1 MAVPNRKAL
10 AIAQRLTAAALE
22 KREYQILFADAW
34 GSLYWSMSIQGE
46 TGEAV
51 AALRNALPA
60 REKPAAAALPDLD
73 EALAASAASAGHSL
87 ERKQTET

>member
-22 KREYQILFADAW
+22 KREYQV
-34 GSLYWSMSIQGE
+34 QGK

-51 AALRNALPA
+51 AALRNALPV